1 LPDVPTFRE
10 QGVALGEESTWFGI
24 FVPKGTPAPIIAKLN
39 SDVEQVLAQPAM
51 QARAVQLGLR
61 LIGGSPARL
70 AAWSQNDIAKWAAVA
85 IRARLAGAST
95 ELCPQHGSR
104 APLRAMP

>member
-10 QGVALGEESTWFGI
+10 QGVALAEESTWFGI

-70 AAWSQNDIAKWAAVA
+70 AAWSQNDIAKWAAV
-85 IRARLAGAST
+85 G
-95 ELCPQHGSR
+95 PY
-104 APLRAMP
+104 APDWRRID